1 MMHWRRIIAKF
12 RVLLANKRAEDE
24 LVREVASHLN
34 LLTEDFEHRG
44 MSPEKARLAARRAY
58 GGVEQAKQAH
68 RDERSLLWI
77 EQTRQD
83 VRYGLRTLSKSPGF
97 TMTAVL
103 TLALGMGANTA
114 IFSLINAVLLR
125 SLPVEDPTQLYFV
138 KYSGDAGVG
147 IAPPYPYFERVQA
160 QTKSFRGVAAFG
172 GPGDL
177 KVRMNGTIERA
188 YGSRVSGDFFSVL
201 GLRPAAGRLLAP
213 ADQKLDPAAAVISY
227 DYWQNRFGGAASTVG
242 TTFVVDATQFTI
254 VGVMPRGYQGLQPGA
269 TSDYVLP
276 MTTMLIGPHDGAG
289 MLVDTGSPWFEMVGR
304 LKPTVQPEQALAEMN
319 TIFQAYFRDYPPD
332 PEMRRN
338 LYREAVL
345 VSAARGLDNM
355 RKEFSRPL
363 LALMGLVGLVL
374 LIACANITNLLLARA
389 AKRAREFAVRVALGA
404 GRSRLFRQLLVE
416 TALLFAAG
424 MAVGG
429 LAAWYAAKA
438 LTVFLAGGARPLR
451 LDAHWDWRV
460 PAFTAGVSLLATVV
474 FGAAPILRA
483 VRTDPQTAL
492 KDGAKAS
499 ATRGQIDLGRML
511 VVLQVSLSLV
521 LLVSALLF
529 LRTVRNLHAIDT
541 GFRPEQVLVTTAQLL
556 ESSYGQE
563 AARVTMWDRVLDG
576 VRSLPG
582 VESAAASE
590 MTPLD
595 TSGRHVGFSAPGT
608 HPQGG
613 LSMNTVSEDYFKT
626 LGTSLLQ
633 GRSFARGD
641 DLQSTHVAVL
651 NATAAK
657 IYFDGRNPIG
667 TTVHVNEAA
676 YQIVGVVHD
685 IKEVGLR
692 KEPGAFIYLPLRQPY
707 DRNFRMT
714 LSVKTAMD
722 PATMIPAIERRV
734 RAAGPDTLVTH
745 TGTMVEQIDDT
756 LVQERLISSLTAAF
770 GVLAVLLSAVGLY
783 GVLAYSVVRRTHEIG
798 IRLALGEM
806 PGQVLRGILR
816 ETAGLV
822 GVGLGIGI
830 PASML
835 LARVAASLLYG
846 VSPKDVWSQMTAA
859 GVLAAVGLAASFV
872 PAYRASR
879 IHPMEALRYE

>member
-1 MMHWRRIIAKF
+1 MSSFLAILRSPSLASQIDEEMRFHVDSRTADLIAQG
-12 RVLLANKRAEDE
+12 LSL
-24 LVREVASHLN
+24 
-34 LLTEDFEHRG
+34 
-44 MSPEKARLAARRAY
+44 EKAARQARLDLGSANTHHDEVRRAL
-58 GGVEQAKQAH
+58 GLRWFDNMV
-68 RDERSLLWI
+68 
-77 EQTRQD
+77 QD
-83 VRYGLRTLSKSPGF
+83 VKYGLRAMAKSKGF
-97 TMTAVL
+97 TAAAVL

-125 SLPVEDPTQLYFV
+125 SLPVENPAQLYFV

-160 QTKSFRGVAAFG
+160 QTKSFSGVAAFSRS
-172 GPGDL
+172 GDL
-177 KVRMNGTIERA
+177 KVRMNGMIERA

-201 GLRPAAGRLLAP
+201 GLRPAAGRLLTP
-213 ADQKLDPAAAVISY
+213 ADQKLDSPAAVISY
-227 DYWQNRFGGAASTVG
+227 DYWQKRFGGDASAVG
-242 TTFVVDATQFTI
+242 TTFVLDATQFTV
-254 VGVMPRGYQGLQPGA
+254 VGVMPRGYKGLQPGA

-276 MTTMLIGPHDGAG
+276 MTTMLLGPHDGAG
-289 MLVDTGSPWFEMVGR
+289 MLADTESPWFEMVGR
-304 LKPTVQPEQALAEMN
+304 LKPGVQPEQALAEAN
-319 TIFQAYFRDYPPD
+319 TIFQAYFRDNPQP
-332 PEMRRN
+332 PEMMRN
-338 LYREAVL
+338 LYRELVL
-345 VSAARGLDNM
+345 VSAARGLDDM
-355 RKEFSRPL
+355 RKEFSKPL
-363 LALMGLVGLVL
+363 LALMGLVGLVV

-389 AKRAREFAVRVALGA
+389 AKREREFAVRVALGA

-424 MAVGG
+424 MVVGG
-429 LAAWYAAKA
+429 FAAWYAVKG
-438 LTVFLAGGARPLR
+438 LTIFFASGARPLR

-460 PAFTAGVSLLATVV
+460 LAFTVGVSLLATVV

-499 ATRGQIDLGRML
+499 GTRGQIDLGRML

-521 LLVSALLF
+521 LLVSTLLF
-529 LRTVRNLHAIDT
+529 LRTLRNLHAIDT
-541 GFRPEQVLVTTAQLL
+541 GFRPEQVLVTTVQLL
-556 ESSYGQE
+556 ESSYGE
-563 AARVTMWDRVLDG
+563 EPARVAMWDRVLDG

-582 VESAAASE
+582 VESAAVSE
-590 MTPLD
+590 MTPLH
-595 TSGRHVGFSAPGT
+595 TSGRHVGFSVPGT

-633 GRSFARGD
+633 GRSFTSSD

-657 IYFDGRNPIG
+657 IYFDGRDPIG
-667 TTVHVNEAA
+667 TTVHVNDAA
-676 YQIVGVVHD
+676 YQIVGVVRD
-685 IKEVGLR
+685 IKDADLR
-692 KEPGAFIYLPLRQPY
+692 KEPGAFIYLPMRQPY

-722 PATMIPAIERRV
+722 PTAMISAMERQV

-756 LVQERLISSLTAAF
+756 LVQERLISGLTAAF
-770 GVLAVLLSAVGLY
+770 GVLALLLSAVGLY
-783 GVLAYSVVRRTHEIG
+783 GVLAYSVVRRTQEIG

-806 PGQVLRGILR
+806 PGQVLRRILG
-816 ETAGLV
+816 ETAWLV
-822 GVGLGIGI
+822 GVGLAVGI

-846 VSPKDVWSQMTAA
+846 VSPKDVWTQMTAA
-859 GVLAAVGLAASFV
+859 VVLAAVGLAASFI

-879 IHPMEALRYE
+879 INPLEALRYE

>member
-1 MMHWRRIIAKF
+1 MFTRWIFWRR
-12 RVLLANKRAEDE
+12 RREANDFAEE
-24 LVREVASHLN
+24 IRSHLELEAAELETEGMTKKEAKRVARVGFGNVAAAQERFN
-34 LLTEDFEHRG
+34 LRHR
-44 MSPEKARLAARRAY
+44 L
-58 GGVEQAKQAH
+58 V
-68 RDERSLLWI
+68 WI
-77 EQTRQD
+77 DNTLQD
-83 VRYGLRTLSKSPGF
+83 LKYGLRAMAKGKGF
-97 TMTAVL
+97 TAAAVL

-125 SLPVEDPTQLYFV
+125 SLPVEEPTQLYFM

-147 IAPPYPYFERVQA
+147 IAPPYPYFERVQS
-160 QTKSFRGVAAFG
+160 QVKSFSGVAAFG

-188 YGSRVSGDFFSVL
+188 YGSRVSGEFFSVL
-201 GLRPAAGRLLAP
+201 GLRPAAGRLLTP

-227 DYWQNRFGGAASTVG
+227 DYWQKRFGGNGSAVG
-242 TTFVVDATQFTI
+242 TTFVLDATQFTI
-254 VGVMPRGYQGLQPGA
+254 VGVMPRGYKGLQPGV
-269 TSDYVLP
+269 TNDYLLP
-276 MTTMLIGPHDGAG
+276 MTTMLIMPHDGEG

-304 LKPTVQPEQALAEMN
+304 LTPGVQPEQGRVEVD
-319 TIFQAYFRDYPPD
+319 TIFQAYFRDYPQA
-332 PEMRRN
+332 PEIRSSM
-338 LYREAVL
+338 YREMVL
-345 VSAARGLDNM
+345 VSAARGLDDI

-374 LIACANITNLLLARA
+374 LIACANITNLLLAQA
-389 AKRAREFAVRVALGA
+389 AKREREFAVRVALGA

-424 MAVGG
+424 MAAGA
-429 LAAWYAAKA
+429 LAAWYAVKA
-438 LTVFLAGGARPLR
+438 LTVFFASGARPVR

-460 PAFTAGVSLLATVV
+460 LAFTVGVSLLATVV

-492 KDGAKAS
+492 KDGAKGS
-499 ATRGQIDLGRML
+499 GTRGQIDFGRML
-511 VVLQVSLSLV
+511 VVLQVCLSLV
-521 LLVSALLF
+521 LLVGALLF
-529 LRTVRNLHAIDT
+529 LRTLRNLHAIDT
-541 GFRPEQVLVTTAQLL
+541 GFRPEQVVVTTAQLL

-563 AARVTMWDRVLDG
+563 AARVTMWDRVLGG

-582 VESAAASE
+582 VESAAVSE

-595 TSGRHVGFSAPGT
+595 TSGRHVGFSVPGP

-626 LGTSLLQ
+626 LGTPLLQ
-633 GRSFARGD
+633 GRSFTRGD

-657 IYFDGRNPIG
+657 KYFDGRDPIG
-667 TTVHVNEAA
+667 TTVHVNQAT
-676 YQIVGVVHD
+676 YQIVGVVRD
-685 IKEVGLR
+685 IKEADVR
-692 KEPGAFIYLPLRQPY
+692 KEPGAFIYLPMRQPY

-714 LSVKTAMD
+714 LSVKTAAD
-722 PATMIPAIERRV
+722 PATMITAVEKQV

-756 LVQERLISSLTAAF
+756 LVQERLISGLTAAF
-770 GVLAVLLSAVGLY
+770 GVLALLLSAVGLY
-783 GVLAYSVVRRTHEIG
+783 GVLAYSVVRRTQEIG

-806 PGQVLRGILR
+806 PGQVLRGILG
-816 ETAGLV
+816 ETAWLV
-822 GVGLGIGI
+822 GVGLAVGI

-835 LARVAASLLYG
+835 LARVASSLLYG
-846 VSPKDVWSQMTAA
+846 VSPKDVWAQMTAA
-859 GVLAAVGLAASFV
+859 GVLAAVGLAASSI

-879 IHPMEALRYE
+879 INPLEALRYE